1 MANKRMK
8 TLQLPGLSDVY
19 TFVQADSTLTQAGE
33 AADAKVTGDKVSE
46 LKSALPSFAP
56 NSTVVSD
63 GEPIY
68 VTKRTDAAWYRTSSS
83 TVGNN
88 SQASGIL
95 SVCIALADIAESV
108 IIDYSDFS
116 GSGSQNALIMAEGA
130 ELGSTIDHY
139 WGAKPSSN
147 FGGYGS
153 INGNLVTVKKSLVA
167 QTSPNTTHLFINISA
182 TSGSIKNV
190 LWSNPESVIEIAH
203 DAKETA
209 DIAEGKIDYLTRSE
223 YVTPTIVSSGY
234 KLAANGSCLSDAD
247 YKLVKYAVT
256 AGDKIWA
263 KGTLDG
269 AITMQF
275 QTDASVPYTTNPNLV
290 GEPIRETVDGVYVV
304 PNGATYVIFCALVSN
319 ETSGLYSVYV
329 NQAEPSASLPAYWQ
343 TYLSSKAADIDAA
356 IASVGNHG
364 DYFSFFT
371 DYHINSN
378 QQHTSLILKTI
389 REAHRIAFDVF
400 GGDALTNH
408 TKANALQFL
417 HKFESDFEHSGFF
430 PLVGNHE
437 KNPYNN
443 AEDVLTDDDIYPIL
457 FKRLEKD
464 PKVSLRPRMYYR
476 IDNGTQSIRYL
487 FLNTDTAS
495 NGADWYL
502 DSAQIQWLENELN
515 STPEGWYVVIF
526 THMFYSNSTGTEIDG
541 IGTLLKRICN
551 AFQSRTTYTSTSASH
566 TFDFTNA
573 KGKMCAIITGHV
585 HADYADT
592 SNAYPIIAT
601 ICDTNQAQQQPS
613 GSTVDRTTGTINEQ
627 AIDLFF
633 IDTTAKTIDTIRI
646 GAGSDRSFTFA

>member
-1 MANKRMK
+1 MANKPMK
-8 TLQLPGLSDVY
+8 SITFPGLEDTY
-19 TFVQADSTLTQAGE
+19 TFVQDDTTLSVSGA
-33 AADAKVTGDKVSE
+33 AADAKVTGDKISG

-63 GEPIY
+63 GEPTFI
-68 VTKRTDAAWYRTSSS
+68 TKRTDAAWYRSSDD
-83 TVGNN
+83 TVRNVPR
-88 SQASGIL
+88 SGLL

-167 QTSPNTTHLFINISA
+167 QNSPNTTHLFINISA
-182 TSGSIKNV
+182 ASGSIKNV
-190 LWSNPESVIEIAH
+190 LWSNPESVIKIAN

-209 DIAEGKIDYLTRSE
+209 TKAQGEIDLITEMERI
-223 YVTPTIVSSGY
+223 TPTVVSSGY
-234 KLAANGSCLSDAD
+234 RLVTNGSCVNDSN
-247 YKLVKYAVT
+247 YKMLKYAVT
-256 AGDKIWA
+256 AGEKVYIRA
-263 KGTLDG
+263 TLDG
-269 AITMQF
+269 VISFQF
-275 QTDASVPYTTNPNLV
+275 QTVANVPHTTNPNIV
-290 GEPIRETVDGVYVV
+290 GDPIREAVDGVFTV
-304 PNGATYVIFCALVSN
+304 PANATYVIINAYASN
-319 ETSGLYSVYV
+319 DVSGLYSVKV
-329 NQAEPSASLPAYWQ
+329 VSQDSPEASLPTYWQ
-343 TYLSSKAADIDAA
+343 TYLSSKATDIDAA
-356 IASVGNHG
+356 VGSVGNHG

-389 REAHRIAFDVF
+389 RKAHGINFDVF

-417 HKFESDFEHSGFF
+417 HKFESDFEHNGFF

-457 FKRLEKD
+457 FKRLEMN

-476 IDNGTQSIRYL
+476 IDNGTQGIRYL

-495 NGADWYL
+495 DGSDWYL
-502 DSAQIQWLENELN
+502 DSAQIQWLEDELN
-515 STPEGWYVVIF
+515 KTPEGWYVVIF
-526 THMFYSNSTGTEIDG
+526 THMFYSDSTGTEIDG

-573 KGKMCAIITGHV
+573 KGKMCAIITGHT

-633 IDTTAKTIDTIRI
+633 IDTTAKTISTIRI